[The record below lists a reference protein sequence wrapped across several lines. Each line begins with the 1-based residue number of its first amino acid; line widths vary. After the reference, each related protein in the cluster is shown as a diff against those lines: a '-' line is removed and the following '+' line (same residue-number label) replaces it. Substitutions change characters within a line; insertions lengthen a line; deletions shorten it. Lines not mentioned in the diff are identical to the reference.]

1 MTRTKAILVVA
12 FLLAFA
18 AGTSVGLFATKAPPA
33 SPPPRPDR
41 PNSFLERELNL
52 TVEQKEQMKTIWS
65 DVMAPGGRGQFDR
78 RAALAQERDQAV
90 VALLTEEQRSRYDAV
105 LKDYADK
112 VEALQQDR
120 KRAFDEARER
130 TKAILT
136 PEQAEKYDQLMK
148 RPPERGPGGGGPSA
162 RGPRHRHSGPA
173 SAPAS
178 LESNTPRVG
187 E

>member
-1 MTRTKAILVVA
+1 MTWTKVILVSA

-18 AGTSVGLFATKAPPA
+18 AGTSVGLFATKPPTLPP
-33 SPPPRPDR
+33 PPPRDR
-41 PNSFLERELNL
+41 PESFLARELNL
-52 TVEQKEQMKTIWS
+52 TEEQKEQMKKIWS
-65 DVMAPGGRGQFDR
+65 EVMGPGGRGQPDR
-78 RAALAQERDQAV
+78 RSVLAQDRDQAV
-90 VALLTEEQRSRYDAV
+90 VALLSEEQRARYEGI

-112 VEALQQDR
+112 MEALQQDR
-120 KRAFDEARER
+120 KKAFDEARER